1 MCKEVI
7 ALKQFKVYVTDL
19 TLAKEALAEIGLNA
33 TINHTYLT
41 IDCEESRKMEIILHL
56 NKSRVVVYDIE

>member
-1 MCKEVI
+1 MCKEVK

-19 TLAKEALAEIGLNA
+19 TLAQKALAEIDLDA
-33 TINHTYLT
+33 TINGTFLT
-41 IDCEESRKMEIILHL
+41 VDCEESRKMEIITHL